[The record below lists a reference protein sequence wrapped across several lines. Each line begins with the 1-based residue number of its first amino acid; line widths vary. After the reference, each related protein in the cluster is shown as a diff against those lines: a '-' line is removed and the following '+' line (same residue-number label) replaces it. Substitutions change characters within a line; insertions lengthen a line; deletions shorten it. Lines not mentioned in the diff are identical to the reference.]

1 MVEILDET
9 SRYPKR
15 QAEALAAALTQLMTH
30 VGAEGRFVTVV
41 LVNDAHIRVM
51 NREHRGVDAA
61 TDVLSYPLQEPD
73 DIGMPVVPHL
83 GDIVISLETAERQ
96 AASRHAPSFDEVAV
110 LAAHGL
116 MHLLGYDHPTED
128 AWQEFENAQQLILTF
143 ATRP

>member
-1 MVEILDET
+1 VVEILDET
-9 SRYPKR
+9 SRYPKP
-15 QAEALAAALTQLMTH
+15 QAEVLTAALERLMAH
-30 VGAEGRFVTVV
+30 YGAKGRLVTVV
-41 LVNDAHIRVM
+41 LVDDARIRVM
-51 NREHRGVDAA
+51 NREHRGIDAA

-73 DIGMPVVPHL
+73 DVGMPSVPHL

-96 AASRHAPSFDEVAV
+96 AASHHAPSCDEVAV

>member
-1 MVEILDET
+1 VVEILDET

-15 QAEALAAALTQLMTH
+15 QAKALAAALERLMAH
-30 VGAEGRFVTVV
+30 YGAKGRLVTVV
-41 LVNDAHIRVM
+41 LVDDARIRAM

-73 DIGMPVVPHL
+73 DVGIPPVPHL
-83 GDIVISLETAERQ
+83 GDIIISLEAAERQ
-96 AASRHAPSFDEVAV
+96 AEGRNAPPFDEVAV